1 MIKLPKRFGGFMPV
15 SIREVA
21 KRLNLSITT
30 VSRALDGYDDV
41 AKKTQQ
47 QVIRTAREM
56 GYTPNRAARQLRRQ
70 KADTIGFILP
80 ASAKRISEPFFMEF
94 IAGMGDELTK
104 QGYDLLVA
112 NATTEENEKD
122 LYQRWIGSN
131 KVDGLIVN
139 RIYVKD
145 WRVQFLSDRELP
157 FASLERSNERGN
169 YPSIQVDGE
178 RCYFDLLTHL
188 VENRFHRIAFIGG
201 PTQLVNHKNRLAWI
215 KKASKKL
222 GLEIESGL
230 VVSSDLTSMGGYQ
243 VAKSL
248 LEIDSPPD
256 AILCIDDET
265 AFGVL
270 HAAHEKG
277 LAIGSEIAIAGFDGT
292 LESKHTEPPLTTLDI
307 PLYDIAC
314 ELVRMVLKH
323 LAGESSRGNIVKII
337 PELQVRESTHQPV

>member
-15 SIREVA
+15 TIREVA

-80 ASAKRISEPFFMEF
+80 ASAQRISEPFFMEF
-94 IAGMGDELTK
+94 IAGMGDELTL

-112 NATTEENEKD
+112 NATTEDNERD
-122 LYQRWIGSN
+122 LYQRWVGSN

-139 RIYVKD
+139 RIYAKD
-145 WRVQFLSDRELP
+145 WRIQFLSVRKIP
-157 FASLERSNERGN
+157 FATLERSRDMAH

-178 RCYFDLLTHL
+178 KCYFDLLAHL
-188 VENRFHRIAFIGG
+188 IENRFQKIAFIGG
-201 PTQLVNHKNRLAWI
+201 PGQLVNHKNRLAWV
-215 KKASKKL
+215 KKAAKKFR
-222 GLEIESGL
+222 LEIDPRL
-230 VVSSDLTSMGGYQ
+230 VVNSDMTSMGGYQ
-243 VAKSL
+243 AAKL
-248 LEIDSPPD
+248 LLDKAAPPD

-270 HAAHEKG
+270 HAAHEMG
-277 LAIGSEIAIAGFDGT
+277 LSIGSEIAIAGFDGT
-292 LESKHTEPPLTTLDI
+292 LESRHTEPPLTTLDI
-307 PLYDIAC
+307 PLYQLAR
-314 ELVRMVLKH
+314 ELVCMVLKSITGDD
-323 LAGESSRGNIVKII
+323 LKENIVKVI
-337 PELQVRESTHQPV
+337 PELQIRESTHHHS

>member
-1 MIKLPKRFGGFMPV
+1 MPIT
-15 SIREVA
+15 IREVA

-41 AKKTQQ
+41 AQETQQ
-47 QVIRTAREM
+47 KVIRTARKM

-80 ASAKRISEPFFMEF
+80 ASAQRISEPFFMEF
-94 IAGMGDELTK
+94 IAGMGDELTL

-122 LYQRWIGSN
+122 LYQRWVGSN

-139 RIYVKD
+139 RIYAKD
-145 WRVQFLSDRELP
+145 WRVQFLSERKIH
-157 FASLERSNERGN
+157 FAALERSNDPAH

-178 RCYFDLLTHL
+178 QCYFDLLTHL
-188 VENRFHRIAFIGG
+188 VENRFLKIAFIGG

-215 KKASKKL
+215 KKAAKKL
-222 GLEIESGL
+222 DLEIESGL

-243 VAKSL
+243 AAKEL
-248 LEIDSPPD
+248 LQSATPPD

-270 HAAHEKG
+270 HAAHEMG
-277 LAIGSEIAIAGFDGT
+277 LSIGSQIAIAGFDGT
-292 LESKHTEPPLTTLDI
+292 LESRHTEPPLTTLDI
-307 PLYDIAC
+307 PLYDIARD
-314 ELVRMVLKH
+314 LVRMVLKS
-323 LAGESSRGNIVKII
+323 LAGDTSKENSIKII
-337 PELQVRESTHQPV
+337 PELQVRGSTHQLV